1 MKNNHSIF
9 AYIFPLLCACV
20 PSQEHNGNVDKENFI
35 LDTIPLDLSV
45 LTMDTIY
52 LDDEILVF
60 PMPKGFIKKHE
71 CNSEAMYYY
80 YYYLSTEEPVKI
92 GSILMIGKGGLHSFF
107 PWDTL
112 NYSQIWTTRDV
123 LCRKTN
129 TSIGVFRKDTDGK
142 RYFSYYGYMPT
153 SCELYFDKLLDS
165 LATQK

>member
-1 MKNNHSIF
+1 MKNKYSIF
-9 AYIFPLLCACV
+9 AFIFTLLNACV
-20 PSQEHNGNVDKENFI
+20 PSQEHNSGVGEENFV
-35 LDTIPLDLSV
+35 LDTIPLNLTV
-45 LTMDTIY
+45 FTMDTIY
-52 LDDEILVF
+52 LDEKKLVF

-80 YYYLSTEEPVKI
+80 YYYLSTKEPIKI
-92 GSILMIGKGGLHSFF
+92 GSILMIGKGGLHSFS

-112 NYSQIWTTRDV
+112 NYSQIWTTKDV

-129 TSIGVFRKDTDGK
+129 TSKGVFRKDTDEK

-153 SCELYFDKLLDS
+153 SCELFFDKLLDS

>member
-45 LTMDTIY
+45 LTM
-52 LDDEILVF
+52 
-60 PMPKGFIKKHE
+60 
-71 CNSEAMYYY
+71 
-80 YYYLSTEEPVKI
+80 EPVKI